1 MANIF
6 AEKQC
11 VISGIGQ
18 SEIGRRL
25 PRNGLQL
32 TVDAVTQ
39 ALDDA
44 GLSRSDI
51 DGVSS
56 WPGQMQ
62 QAAPGFSPVSIT
74 DLREAMGLEL
84 KWYNA
89 GIESSQMS
97 ALINACMAVASG
109 QARHV
114 ICFRTMTEASSM
126 AKGTRSSVQGTG
138 NQRISG
144 PFQWQLPFGALSA
157 SNWVGLVASRYML
170 EFNATREQLAYVA
183 LNARANAGLNDR
195 AIYRDPLSL
204 DEYLNSRMIS
214 DPLCLFDCDVPIDG
228 STVIIVSHK
237 DCAADLKSKAIHV
250 ESIGG
255 PLSGR
260 DSWDQQV
267 DLTRFCAEGAGE
279 MMWSRT
285 DFKPKDVDFAELY
298 DGFSFLTLLWL
309 EGLGFC
315 GRGEAAAFVEGGH
328 RISRDGELPIATHG
342 GQLSAGRTHGLG
354 YFHEAVK
361 QLRGEAGNHQLS
373 GDRKLAVVSNGGGN
387 LSGAALLRCD

>member
-6 AEKQC
+6 LEKQC
-11 VISGIGQ
+11 VISGVGQ

-32 TVDAVTQ
+32 TVDAVKQ

-62 QAAPGFSPVSIT
+62 HAAPGFSPVSIT
-74 DLREAMGLEL
+74 DLREAMDL
-84 KWYNA
+84 KLSWYNA
-89 GIESSQMS
+89 GIESTQMS
-97 ALINACMAVASG
+97 AIINACMAVASG

-114 ICFRTMTEASSM
+114 ICFRTMTEASAM

-138 NQRISG
+138 SQRISG
-144 PFQWQLPFGALSA
+144 PFQWQLPFGAFSA
-157 SNWVGLVASRYML
+157 SSWAALVASRYMH
-170 EFNATREQLAYVA
+170 EFGATREQLAQIA
-183 LNARANAGLNDR
+183 LNARSNAMLNER
-195 AIYRDPLSL
+195 AVYRDPLSM
-204 DEYLNSRMIS
+204 DDYLASRMIS

-228 STVIIVSHK
+228 STVIIISHK
-237 DCAADLKSKAIHV
+237 DCAPDLKSKAIHI
-250 ESIGG
+250 EAIGG
-255 PLSGR
+255 PLYGR
-260 DSWDQQV
+260 DSWDQQD
-267 DLTRFCAEGAGE
+267 DLTRFGAEDAGK
-279 MMWSRT
+279 MLWSRT

-315 GRGEAAAFVEGGH
+315 GRGEAAAFVEGGQ
-328 RISRDGELPIATHG
+328 RIGRDGELPLASHG

-361 QLRGEAGNHQLS
+361 QLRGEAGSHQLT
-373 GDRKLAVVSNGGGN
+373 GNRKLAVVSNGGGN
-387 LSGAALLRCD
+387 LSGAALLRSD

>member
-1 MANIF
+1 MSNPYS
-6 AEKQC
+6 EKQC
-11 VISGIGQ
+11 VISGVGQ

-25 PRNGLQL
+25 PRSGLQL
-32 TVDAVTQ
+32 TVDAVKK

-44 GLSRSDI
+44 GLKREDI

-62 QAAPGFSPVSIT
+62 NSAPGFSPVSIT
-74 DLREAMGLEL
+74 DLREAMDL
-84 KWYNA
+84 KLSWYNA
-89 GIESSQMS
+89 GIESTQMS
-97 ALINACMAVASG
+97 AIINACMAVASG

-138 NQRISG
+138 SQRISG
-144 PFQWQLPFGALSA
+144 PFQWQLPFGAFSA
-157 SNWVGLVASRYML
+157 SSWAALIASRYMH
-170 EFNATREQLAYVA
+170 EFGASREQLAQIA
-183 LNARANAGLNDR
+183 LNARRNAQLNER
-195 AIYRDPLSL
+195 AVYRDPLSME
-204 DEYLNSRMIS
+204 DYLSARMIS

-228 STVIIVSHK
+228 STVLIISHK
-237 DCAADLKSKAIHV
+237 DCAPDLKATPIHI
-250 ESIGG
+250 ESVAG
-255 PLSGR
+255 PLYGR
-260 DSWDQQV
+260 DSWDQQD
-267 DLTRFCAEGAGE
+267 DLTRFCAEDAGK
-279 MMWSRT
+279 MLWSRT
-285 DFKPKDVDFAELY
+285 DFSPKDVDFAELY

-315 GRGEAAAFVEGGH
+315 GRGEAAAFVEGGQ
-328 RISRDGELPIATHG
+328 RIARDGELPLATHG

-361 QLRGEAGNHQLS
+361 QLRGEAGSHQLA

-387 LSGAALLRCD
+387 LAGAALLRKD